1 MREIYNELRRHD
13 GKLTEFA
20 KVLVEKGLYQ
30 DTKNCIATMRN
41 STKERQDI
49 QAIYDEW
56 KNGKFKTRDVEKYNE
71 KVSNIFKDLK
81 RRSLKDELLNI
92 CEVMESALMELT
104 IGIKKDDKTKLIE
117 AKEMLQSCIYG
128 RVSA

>member
-1 MREIYNELRRHD
+1 MKEIYNELRRHD

-20 KVLVEKGLYQ
+20 KVLVEKGLYK

-41 STKERQDI
+41 STKERPDI

-56 KNGKFKTRDVEKYNE
+56 KNGKFKTMDVEKYNV

-128 RVSA
+128 SVST

>member
-1 MREIYNELRRHD
+1 MKEIYNELRRHD

-30 DTKNCIATMRN
+30 DAKNCIATMRN
-41 STKERQDI
+41 STKERPDI

-56 KNGKFKTRDVEKYNE
+56 KNGKFKTRDVEKYNV

-104 IGIKKDDKTKLIE
+104 IGIKKDDKTKLIK

-128 RVSA
+128 SVSA